1 MAENGK
7 SGIIGLGNIFDLGT
21 PTDSFQRED
30 DILPIGKDGKPEKP
44 EGEKVI
50 AVDAPDGSP
59 KPTEGNLP
67 GGTEPEPAPVVEP
80 AEPKVDY
87 RHIVN
92 SLVKRGVLPNM
103 KDAKF
108 ELEEGKEIGF
118 DELDIDSEDRLCDI
132 IETVV
137 ENQKKE
143 MLDGKIDASSI
154 SDLAKQLI
162 QADKAGADIAE
173 ILQTYS
179 RQSGPIEKLDV
190 ENKADQLKIIRHYVS
205 LLGLPK
211 EDAEEYYNNIV
222 NRGDDFIEARAL
234 KYKAELDK
242 RMESLIQEKTRQAEE
257 KRKADAE
264 AFKKYKKDLKSSI
277 QNKFQVNDNMVQK
290 VLDFALKSD
299 DNNPGVSRAIE
310 KARQMLMN
318 PEEAPDLLLFLMDQD
333 EFIKQKS
340 NVKVSN
346 EKQKIFKMLTNTSKS
361 RTTAPVDDRGHEVA
375 GIEFDE
381 IRLQ

>member
-1 MAENGK
+1 MTENGK

-30 DILPIGKDGKPEKP
+30 DILPMGKDGKPEKP

-50 AVDAPDGSP
+50 TVDAPDGSP

-67 GGTEPEPAPVVEP
+67 GGTEPEFAPIVEP

-290 VLDFALKSD
+290 VLDFALKTD

-340 NVKVSN
+340 NAKVSN

>member
-1 MAENGK
+1 MTENGK

-50 AVDAPDGSP
+50 TVDAPDGSP

-67 GGTEPEPAPVVEP
+67 GGTEPEPAPIVEP

-310 KARQMLMN
+310 KARQMLMS

-340 NVKVSN
+340 NAKVSN

>member
-30 DILPIGKDGKPEKP
+30 DILPMGKDGKPEKP
-44 EGEKVI
+44 EGEQVI
-50 AVDAPDGSP
+50 TVDAPDGSS
-59 KPTEGNLP
+59 KPTEGGLP
-67 GGTEPEPAPVVEP
+67 GGTEPEPVPIVEP

-318 PEEAPDLLLFLMDQD
+318 PEAAPDLLLFLMDQD

-340 NVKVSN
+340 NAKVSN

-361 RTTAPVDDRGHEVA
+361 RTTAPVDDRGREVA

>member
-30 DILPIGKDGKPEKP
+30 DILPMGKDGKPEKP

-50 AVDAPDGSP
+50 TVDTPDGSP

-67 GGTEPEPAPVVEP
+67 GGTEPEPAPIVEP

-310 KARQMLMN
+310 KARQMLMS

-340 NVKVSN
+340 NAKVSN

>member
-1 MAENGK
+1 MGENGK

-30 DILPIGKDGKPEKP
+30 DILPMGKDGKPEKP
-44 EGEKVI
+44 EGEQVI
-50 AVDAPDGSP
+50 TVDEPDGSP

-67 GGTEPEPAPVVEP
+67 GGADPEPAPIVEP

-92 SLVKRGVLPNM
+92 SLIKRGVLPNM

-132 IETVV
+132 IETVID
-137 ENQKKE
+137 NQKKE

-257 KRKADAE
+257 KRKADAD

-318 PEEAPDLLLFLMDQD
+318 PEAAPDLLLFLMDQD

-340 NVKVSN
+340 NAKVSN

-361 RTTAPVDDRGHEVA
+361 RITAPVDDRGNEVA

>member
-1 MAENGK
+1 MTENGK

-30 DILPIGKDGKPEKP
+30 DILPMGKDGKPEKP

-50 AVDAPDGSP
+50 TVDDPDGSP

-67 GGTEPEPAPVVEP
+67 GGTEPEPAPIVEP

-222 NRGDDFIEARAL
+222 NRGDDFVEARAL

-257 KRKADAE
+257 KRKADAD

-290 VLDFALKSD
+290 VLDFALKTD

>member
-1 MAENGK
+1 MTENGK

-30 DILPIGKDGKPEKP
+30 DILPMGKDGKPEKP

-50 AVDAPDGSP
+50 TVDAPDGSP

-67 GGTEPEPAPVVEP
+67 GGTEPEPAPIVEP

-257 KRKADAE
+257 KRKADAD

-290 VLDFALKSD
+290 VLDFALKTD

-340 NVKVSN
+340 NAKVSN

>member
-67 GGTEPEPAPVVEP
+67 GGTEPEPAPIVEP

-290 VLDFALKSD
+290 VLDFALKTD

-340 NVKVSN
+340 NAKVSN

>member
-50 AVDAPDGSP
+50 TVDAPDGSP

-290 VLDFALKSD
+290 VLDFALKTD

-361 RTTAPVDDRGHEVA
+361 RTTAPVDDRGNEVA

>member
-30 DILPIGKDGKPEKP
+30 DILPMGEDGKPEKP
-44 EGEKVI
+44 EGEQVI
-50 AVDAPDGSP
+50 TVDTPDGSP

-67 GGTEPEPAPVVEP
+67 GGTEPEPSSIVEP

-92 SLVKRGVLPNM
+92 SLIKRGVLPNM

-257 KRKADAE
+257 QRKADAE

-318 PEEAPDLLLFLMDQD
+318 PEAAPDLLLFLMDQD

-340 NVKVSN
+340 NAKVSN

>member
-30 DILPIGKDGKPEKP
+30 DILPMGKDGKPEKP

-50 AVDAPDGSP
+50 TVDDPDGSP

-67 GGTEPEPAPVVEP
+67 GGTEPEPAPIVEP

-222 NRGDDFIEARAL
+222 NRGDDFVEARAL

-257 KRKADAE
+257 KRKADAD

-290 VLDFALKSD
+290 VLDFALKTD